1 MANTKT
7 EIFTLIGSELP
18 DNTTGL
24 ITPAKLRGVLTQMA
38 DSPIYAT
45 PGVKEVE
52 VLRAASTVAQ
62 APAAVDTALQLT
74 FGSAQGSASDPVML
88 NAAGLVTFNTAGNYA
103 VRIKLQA
110 GRTGASG
117 ASILLSRILINGAQY
132 GSPAATKLVSADT
145 TIPIESRV
153 VINPTAGQTFSVQ
166 IMRDSA
172 GSNFGGVYPQAVT
185 VTACGYSAFRTTG
198 YFETGGRLM
207 NKFTCGVVF
216 GFLTAV
222 VLHSYGVLLTL
233 QEVLK

>member
-1 MANTKT
+1 MAKTKS

-62 APAAVDTALQLT
+62 APTAVDTALQLT
-74 FGSAQGSASDPVML
+74 FGSAQGSASDPVMI

-117 ASILLSRILINGAQY
+117 TSILLSRILVNGAQY

-153 VINPTAGQTFSVQ
+153 VINPTAGQTFAVQ

-172 GSNFGGVYPQAVT
+172 GSNFGGVYPQAAT
-185 VTACGYSAFRTTG
+185 VTAWGTAPSALLVIP
-198 YFETGGRLM
+198 RLE
-207 NKFTCGVVF
+207 
-216 GFLTAV
+216 AA
-222 VLHSYGVLLTL
+222 
-233 QEVLK
+233 

>member
-1 MANTKT
+1 MAKTKT

-117 ASILLSRILINGAQY
+117 TSILLSRILINGAQY
-132 GSPAATKLVSADT
+132 GSPAATKIVSADI

-153 VINPTAGQTFSVQ
+153 VINPTAGQTFAVQ

-172 GSNFGGVYPQAVT
+172 GANFGGVYPQAVT
-185 VTACGYSAFRTTG
+185 VTACGYRAFRTTG